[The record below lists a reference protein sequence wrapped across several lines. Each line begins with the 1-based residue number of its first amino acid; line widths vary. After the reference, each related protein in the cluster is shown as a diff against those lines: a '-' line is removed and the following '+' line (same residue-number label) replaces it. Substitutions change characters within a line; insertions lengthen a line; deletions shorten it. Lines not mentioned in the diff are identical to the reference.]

1 MSESDVAEVCALA
14 KRWRD
19 LYGGH
24 VKVMIGQRIR
34 VTEYGESLKPFLAR
48 YGYFLI
54 DGYVCEEVRWKR
66 T

>member
-1 MSESDVAEVCALA
+1 MSEQDVSEVCAIV

-24 VKVMIGQRIR
+24 ATVRIGQRLM
-34 VTEYGESLKPFLAR
+34 VTEYRESLKPFLAKH
-48 YGYFLI
+48 GYILI